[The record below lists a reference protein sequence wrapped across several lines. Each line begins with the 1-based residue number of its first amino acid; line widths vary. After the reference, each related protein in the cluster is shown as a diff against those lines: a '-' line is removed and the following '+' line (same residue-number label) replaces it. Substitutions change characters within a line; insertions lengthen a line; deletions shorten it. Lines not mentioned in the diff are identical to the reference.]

1 MNKQQNN
8 RAGIRAWLNPWRY
21 GIERFAYWLMRITGI
36 GLLVYFIIHIYETS
50 SILGGKEIWN
60 KMLDLTQTTEGHI
73 ILILV
78 IGMATFHTIN
88 GIRIMLGHGGVGIGS
103 ASRPDYPYIHK
114 SQNMKNKLCIYTS
127 IGLAVLAMLYGAE
140 VMFGE

>member
-1 MNKQQNN
+1 MNKHQNN

-36 GLLVYFIIHIYETS
+36 GLLIYFIIHIYETS
-50 SILGGKEIWN
+50 SILEGKEIWN

-88 GIRIMLGHGGVGIGS
+88 GIRIMLGHGGIGIGN
-103 ASRPDYPYIHK
+103 ASRPDYPYIPK
-114 SQNMKNKLCIYTS
+114 SQNMKNKLCIYAS
-127 IGLAVLAMLYGAE
+127 VGLAALAMLYGAE